1 MTDQGPPKKVGVSR
15 KAFVTFAVLF
25 MLVIAPAVSY
35 VYLKKGFDYR
45 LESIDQLKEKEIS
58 ADLRDFIDAQDPFK
72 GNARLIHLPGS
83 DLSAELAVLD
93 VIDERIVDRE
103 RFDIVSFANE
113 PSADRIDKID
123 FKSLRATVSS
133 EYQFLLIDT
142 ANVIRAVY
150 PYTKDVGKDIM
161 RHLSVV
167 IPVPTK
173 REITLLRDTL

>member
-1 MTDQGPPKKVGVSR
+1 MTDQGPPNKVGITR
-15 KAFVTFAVLF
+15 KAFVSFAVLF

-58 ADLRDFIDAQDPFK
+58 AELRDYIDEQDPFK
-72 GNARLIHLPGS
+72 GNARLLHFPS
-83 DLSAELAVLD
+83 SNLSGELKVLD
-93 VIDERIVDRE
+93 AIDERIVDRD
-103 RFDIVSFANE
+103 RFDIVSFSSE
-113 PSADRIDKID
+113 PSLERVDKID
-123 FKSLRATVSS
+123 FKSVDATATSD
-133 EYQFLLIDT
+133 YQFLLLDT
-142 ANVIRAVY
+142 SNVVRAVY
-150 PYTKDVGKDIM
+150 PYSKDVGSDIM

>member
-1 MTDQGPPKKVGVSR
+1 MTDPRPPKKVNVSR

-58 ADLRDFIDAQDPFK
+58 AELRGFIDKQDPFT
-72 GNARLIHLPGS
+72 GNARLLHLPS
-83 DLSAELAVLD
+83 SNLSEEIKVLD
-93 VIDERIVDRE
+93 VIDERIVDRT
-103 RFDIVSFANE
+103 RFDIVSFASE
-113 PSADRIDKID
+113 PSTDRDDKID
-123 FKSLRATVSS
+123 FMSVERTNPS
-133 EYQFLLIDT
+133 EYQFLLLDT
-142 ANVIRAVY
+142 SNIVRAVY
-150 PYTKDVGKDIM
+150 PYTEDVGKDIM

>member
-1 MTDQGPPKKVGVSR
+1 MTDQRPPKKVGVSR
-15 KAFVTFAVLF
+15 KVFVSFAVLF

-58 ADLRDFIDAQDPFK
+58 SELRDFIDSEDSFI
-72 GNARLIHLPGS
+72 GNARLIHIPS
-83 DLSAELAVLD
+83 SNLSEEIKVLD
-93 VIDERIVDRE
+93 VIDERIVDRT
-103 RFDIVSFANE
+103 RFDIVSFASE
-113 PSADRIDKID
+113 PSAERDDNID
-123 FKSLRATVSS
+123 FKSISTNAPS
-133 EYQFLLIDT
+133 EYQFLLLDT
-142 ANVIRAVY
+142 SNAVRAVY
-150 PYTKDVGKDIM
+150 PYTKEVGKDIM

>member
-1 MTDQGPPKKVGVSR
+1 MTDQQPTKKVGVSR
-15 KAFVTFAVLF
+15 KAFVSFAVLF

-58 ADLRDFIDAQDPFK
+58 AELRDFIDAQAPFT
-72 GNARLIHLPGS
+72 GNARLLHLPS
-83 DLSAELAVLD
+83 TNLSGEINVLD
-93 VIDERIVDRE
+93 VIDERIVDRT
-103 RFDIVSFANE
+103 RFDIVSFASE
-113 PSADRIDKID
+113 PSVDRDDKID
-123 FKSLRATVSS
+123 FKAISASAPS
-133 EYQFLLIDT
+133 EYQFLLLDT
-142 ANVIRAVY
+142 SNVVRAVY